1 MRELKWIRNEKGFV
15 LPLALLIALVVF
27 FVVHQQLQVYV
38 SEALFAQH
46 VRNYYQ
52 LEHLLETAMTEV
64 PYSFAEEGEV
74 GRKKTYTYPQGEV
87 TYTLQSWQNGR
98 MMVEI
103 HCILSPEVQTKV
115 LAEIESEK
123 GFVIDWKKL

>member
-1 MRELKWIRNEKGFV
+1 VREWKWSRNEKGFV
-15 LPLALLIALVVF
+15 LPLTLLIALLVF

-46 VRNYYQ
+46 VRNYYR
-52 LEHLLETAMTEV
+52 LEHLLETAMADA
-64 PYSFAEEGEV
+64 PYSFAGEEEA

-87 TYTLQSWQNGR
+87 TYTLQSWQNDR
-98 MMVEI
+98 MIVEI
-103 HCILSPEVQTKV
+103 HCILSSEVQTRV
-115 LAEIESEK
+115 LAEIEPEK

>member
-1 MRELKWIRNEKGFV
+1 MREWKRVRNERGFV
-15 LPLALLIALVVF
+15 LPLAFLIALLVF

-38 SEALFAQH
+38 SEALFAQQ
-46 VRNYYQ
+46 VKNYYR
-52 LEHLLETAMTEV
+52 LEHLLETAMDEA
-64 PYSFAEEGEV
+64 PYSFDEEGEV
-74 GRKKTYTYPQGEV
+74 GRKKTYAYPQGEV

-115 LAEIESEK
+115 LAEIELEK

>member
-1 MRELKWIRNEKGFV
+1 MTRNENGFV
-15 LPLALLIALVVF
+15 LPLALLIALLVF

-38 SEALFAQH
+38 SEALFAEH

-52 LEHLLETAMTEV
+52 LEHLLEIAMTEA
-64 PYSFAEEGEV
+64 PYSFTEEGEA
-74 GRKKTYTYPQGEV
+74 GQKKMYTYPQGEV

-103 HCILSPEVQTKV
+103 HCTLSSQVQMKA

-123 GFVIDWKKL
+123 GLVISWKKL